1 MPFTSRPKPRIARM
15 RGPSGV
21 HRPYTRILAR
31 MTTGLEQYDNP
42 PNPVAAL
49 QTLGADVAYA
59 RRSRGMTMEQAA
71 KMAGITRDT
80 WARLERGD
88 AGVSLG
94 TMARAMGA
102 LGLLSLVAQL
112 AEPGRDRVGQ
122 QILRERLP
130 TRIRKRR
137 GER

>member
-1 MPFTSRPKPRIARM
+1 
-15 RGPSGV
+15 
-21 HRPYTRILAR
+21 
-31 MTTGLEQYDNP
+31 
-42 PNPVAAL
+42 
-49 QTLGADVAYA
+49 
-59 RRSRGMTMEQAA
+59 MEQAA